1 MKTAEEWE
9 QYGHDNEGVWGYE
22 TIANHSDRIAFV
34 EAIQADA
41 RKADAALIKQLGE
54 ALDILRSLGRNE
66 CPDLEQSLAIEDA
79 TSAYNNY
86 LRERGE

>member
-1 MKTAEEWE
+1 MKEIQALPNERVSMTWE
-9 QYGHDNEGVWGYE
+9 QY
-22 TIANHSDRIAFV
+22 
-34 EAIQADA
+34 QAM
-41 RKADAALIKQLGE
+41 RALIKQLGE